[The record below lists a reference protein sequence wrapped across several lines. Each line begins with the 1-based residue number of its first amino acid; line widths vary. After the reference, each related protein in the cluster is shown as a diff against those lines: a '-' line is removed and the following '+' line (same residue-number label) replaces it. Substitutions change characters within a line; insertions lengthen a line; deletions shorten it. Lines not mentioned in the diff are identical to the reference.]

1 TPDTPDTPVT
11 PVTPGPLRADRG
23 YAILVAMRNYIGA
36 PAQPRQAGPA
46 TLERD
51 AAALYT
57 VMTELLRLYQF
68 RDRDRVGYHDL
79 TVTQC
84 YVLEI
89 LIRRGPLTLNELAAE
104 MFLDKSTLS
113 RVVGGLERKQ
123 AVKRAWNPADGR
135 SILLEATGAGAR
147 RYARV
152 EADIVAENARVLS
165 GFSAASR
172 RQLVVLIEALVRA
185 ARERE
190 LAQVTEDDP

>member
-1 TPDTPDTPVT
+1 M
-11 PVTPGPLRADRG
+11 
-23 YAILVAMRNYIGA
+23 IVAMRNYSKT
-36 PAQPRQAGPA
+36 PVKRQQAEP
-46 TLERD
+46 TSLERD
-51 AAALYT
+51 AAALYA
-57 VMTELLRLYQF
+57 VMTELLRVYQF

-89 LIRRGPLTLNELAAE
+89 LISRGPLTLNELAAE
-104 MFLDKSTLS
+104 MFLDKTTLS
-113 RVVGGLERKQ
+113 RVVSGLEQKQ
-123 AVKRAWNPADGR
+123 AVKRAPNPADGR
-135 SILLEATGAGAR
+135 SILLEATPAGAR

-172 RQLVVLIEALVRA
+172 RQLVELIEALVRA

-190 LAQVTEDDP
+190 LAQVAEDSP

>member
-1 TPDTPDTPVT
+1 
-11 PVTPGPLRADRG
+11 
-23 YAILVAMRNYIGA
+23 MRNYIRTPVKRTQVA
-36 PAQPRQAGPA
+36 PSS
-46 TLERD
+46 LERD
-51 AAALYT
+51 AAALYA
-57 VMTELLRLYQF
+57 VMTELLRVYQF

-89 LIRRGPLTLNELAAE
+89 LIRRGPLTLNELATE

-135 SILLEATGAGAR
+135 SILLEATSGGVR
-147 RYARV
+147 SYARV
-152 EADIVAENARVLS
+152 ESDIVAENARVLS

-172 RQLVVLIEALVRA
+172 RQLVVLIEALVQA

-190 LAQVTEDDP
+190 LAQVAEDSL